1 MIIKQYLRLFY
12 VYNNIRRLALKDMDA
27 NTMHKICS
35 HFFFFFIDVLIK
47 MFHCSMWHF
56 LFQSIKVIQAERGWF
71 YVKKEVE
78 NIE

>member
-35 HFFFFFIDVLIK
+35 HFFFFSL
-47 MFHCSMWHF
+47 MF
-56 LFQSIKVIQAERGWF
+56 
-71 YVKKEVE
+71 
-78 NIE
+78 